1 MKNSMSWMEV
11 QGQVRGAVVNG
22 GQKKKELGDEEDSR
36 WRGIRTGDD
45 EQEEEELTLLFAFL
59 VRHIGDTLL
68 INVY

>member
-22 GQKKKELGDEEDSR
+22 GQKKELGDEEDSR